1 LAFAVL
7 ASYLK
12 EKMEGQEF
20 LDINQVMQREMIYM
34 NHAKD
39 HRSYSQFRENGSKER
54 EKHNVNCIDEESTS
68 RYEAELCVAELVDTP
83 KCKLIS
89 C

>member
-1 LAFAVL
+1 
-7 ASYLK
+7 
-12 EKMEGQEF
+12 
-20 LDINQVMQREMIYM
+20 M